1 MRFPATLGVAFAA
14 VLLAG
19 LASAQ
24 TPDSAAAPAD
34 PAASPA
40 PSATPTAA
48 AAPAIVVVP
57 SEPEHPPLEPIP
69 SAHDTLGHHFVIGGA
84 VGAKWGFGSL
94 SDGSKQAQQ
103 LGTGLALNLD
113 LGFGLSRNVVVGAWG
128 EFDDYSSPSACS
140 SCSAQS
146 FAGGPFVRYHIVQGT
161 RFDPWGAIA
170 LGLRQTKVDPGAG
183 NATSSYFGPD
193 WLRLTLGG
201 DWYPLANLGI
211 GPYIEF
217 DIGAYNKH
225 PNSGTVDTTLHTG
238 LGTGLRVVLDFPGK

>member
-1 MRFPATLGVAFAA
+1 MRFPAALGVASAA
-14 VLLAG
+14 LLFAG

-24 TPDSAAAPAD
+24 TPDSAAAPAAP
-34 PAASPA
+34 PASTA
-40 PSATPTAA
+40 PSTTPTAS
-48 AAPAIVVVP
+48 AAPAIVVIP

-69 SAHDTLGHHFVIGGA
+69 NAHDTLGHHFVIGGA

-94 SDGSKQAQQ
+94 SDGSKQDDQ

-128 EFDDYSSPSACS
+128 EFDDYSSPSACTT
-140 SCSAQS
+140 CATQS
-146 FAGGPFVRYHIVQGT
+146 FAGGPFLRYHIVQGT

-170 LGLRQTKVDPGAG
+170 IGLRQTKVDPGGG